1 LLNLSKRGFNQ
12 PFSSKTYIAFCR
24 FFLGL
29 PRPITVGNAVSTS
42 SDYPLQ
48 PCLEHVGHYLDAN
61 ACHASACTAAYKA
74 RNIKHNNI
82 VRVLSA
88 AATEAGLEA
97 TREPDTHTLLLA
109 EFSKE
114 DCRRIFPKKLNIA
127 YRTAFSNLT
136 VASETF
142 MNPSCTLSS
151 EQKSAV
157 LQHLRDSF
165 PITDRKDTKGLRI
178 DLSLVNPLTFETKWI
193 DVTSVNPVAIS
204 YSQQE
209 YTNLL
214 DQQRAESIAESIGY
228 KSPFSNPSPTL
239 VAREAEK
246 REKYSRLL
254 QVANKQTYDGKRRR
268 RPDFAPFAMTT
279 LGALGPDAFILF
291 DWIVLQFK
299 SKCKREPTRSDG
311 LTVKELVQDFRCRL
325 KLNLQFAMAHGMGDI
340 ITSAGVKLQVN
351 SDMTP
356 TLVVVVRN
364 VVGRVQSF
372 STNTIVRHVSEA
384 VYKFVC

>member
-1 LLNLSKRGFNQ
+1 VTSSNKINTSFTLSDYIVSSSQSPSSLIFAQPFKRGFNQ

-29 PRPITVGNAVSTS
+29 PPPITVGNAVSTS
-42 SDYPLQ
+42 SADYPLQ

-151 EQKSAV
+151 EQKSA
-157 LQHLRDSF
+157 
-165 PITDRKDTKGLRI
+165 
-178 DLSLVNPLTFETKWI
+178 
-193 DVTSVNPVAIS
+193 
-204 YSQQE
+204 SQ
-209 YTNLL
+209 
-214 DQQRAESIAESIGY
+214 
-228 KSPFSNPSPTL
+228 
-239 VAREAEK
+239 
-246 REKYSRLL
+246 RLL
-254 QVANKQTYDGKRRR
+254 
-268 RPDFAPFAMTT
+268 
-279 LGALGPDAFILF
+279 
-291 DWIVLQFK
+291 
-299 SKCKREPTRSDG
+299 S
-311 LTVKELVQDFRCRL
+311 
-325 KLNLQFAMAHGMGDI
+325 H
-340 ITSAGVKLQVN
+340 
-351 SDMTP
+351 
-356 TLVVVVRN
+356 
-364 VVGRVQSF
+364 
-372 STNTIVRHVSEA
+372 H
-384 VYKFVC
+384 